1 MREDRQ
7 KWIRRAGLANSIGM
21 TLIVATI
28 IGGGIGWMLDD
39 HFHTAP
45 ILLLIFGLL
54 GVTAGFIEMFRIVA
68 QINKEEENDRR
79 DG

>member
-1 MREDRQ
+1 MRNSQQ

-28 IGGGIGWMLDD
+28 IGGGIGWLLDD

-45 ILLLIFGLL
+45 ILLLVFGLM
-54 GVTAGFIEMFRIVA
+54 GVIAGFIEMFRIVA
-68 QINKEEENDRR
+68 QINKEEENDHR
-79 DG
+79 DE

>member
-1 MREDRQ
+1 MMRDNQR

-21 TLIVATI
+21 TLIVSTI
-28 IGGGIGWMLDD
+28 IGFGIGWLLDN

-45 ILLLIFGLL
+45 ILLLIIGLL
-54 GVTAGFIEMFRIVA
+54 GVAAGFIEMFRIVA

-79 DG
+79 